1 MNQNKILF
9 SPRQLCETKS
19 GNLAH
24 IIGRIAFRPGRPM
37 LVEHVG
43 GLYLEHLLTGEVI
56 TPGYCEGYNIAHVF
70 DES

>member
-1 MNQNKILF
+1 MNHKKNVF
-9 SPRQLCETKS
+9 SPYQLCETKS

-24 IIGRIAFRPGRPM
+24 IIGRIAFHPGRPM

-56 TPGYCEGYNIAHVF
+56 TPGYCESYNITHVF
-70 DES
+70 KEN